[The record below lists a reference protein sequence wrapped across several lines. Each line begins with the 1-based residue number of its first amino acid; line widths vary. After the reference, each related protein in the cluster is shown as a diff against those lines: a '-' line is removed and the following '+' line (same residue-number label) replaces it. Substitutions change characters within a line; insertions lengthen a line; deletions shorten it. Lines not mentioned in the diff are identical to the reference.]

1 MRIKE
6 DVGTRLIYTCVIPT
20 VVLSIMTKIT
30 VTTHVAHK
38 NKIIPSVDY
47 VNFNS
52 VQLANIPV

>member
-20 VVLSIMTKIT
+20 VVLSNMTKIT

-47 VNFNS
+47 VKFNS
-52 VQLANIPV
+52 VQLAYIPV

>member
-20 VVLSIMTKIT
+20 VVLSIMVKTT

-47 VNFNS
+47 VE
-52 VQLANIPV
+52 